1 MKSVNT
7 IKVMNEEQKIK
18 NLMKTDK
25 SYNYQFCKKIYSFV
39 ENYILRKIKGIDIKE
54 VVPKGEKITSSI
66 EKFYY
71 EEMENNAVM
80 LTILLAQVDFEENKS
95 PLLLKDNE
103 VGFLESKDLSIKK
116 DIGNR
121 IFDTIYKKYTFENKV
136 EEYFEKYLIPMLNK
150 LNDNKIITY
159 DVNSE
164 DKEIQLLTNK
174 TTELVKLF
182 INNKIGNCINFSLF
196 KYAFNEEETYR
207 FNFLYNDNENARNDF
222 VEIVKD
228 FLEDN
233 YNKMELKTMSKETME
248 QYIEAVEK

>member
-1 MKSVNT
+1 
-7 IKVMNEEQKIK
+7 
-18 NLMKTDK
+18 
-25 SYNYQFCKKIYSFV
+25 
-39 ENYILRKIKGIDIKE
+39 
-54 VVPKGEKITSSI
+54 
-66 EKFYY
+66 
-71 EEMENNAVM
+71 MESNAVI
-80 LTILLAQVDFEENKS
+80 LTILLAQVDLEENKS

-103 VGFLESKDLSIKK
+103 IGFLDSKDLTITK

-121 IFDTIYKKYTFENKV
+121 RFDIIYKKYTFENKV
-136 EEYFEKYLIPMLNK
+136 EEYFEKYLISMLNK

-164 DKEIQLLTNK
+164 DKEIQLLPNK
-174 TTELVKLF
+174 TTEIVKVL
-182 INNKIGNCINFSLF
+182 INKKIGNCINFSLF
-196 KYAFNEEETYR
+196 KYVFNEEETYR
-207 FNFLYNDNENARNDF
+207 FNFLYNDNKNARNDF

>member
-1 MKSVNT
+1 
-7 IKVMNEEQKIK
+7 MNEKQKIK
-18 NLMKTDK
+18 DLMKTDK
-25 SYNYQFCKKIYSFV
+25 SYNYLFWKKVYSFV
-39 ENYILRKIKGIDIKE
+39 ENYILRKIKAIDIKE
-54 VVPKGEKITSSI
+54 VVSKEEKIKSSV

-71 EEMENNAVM
+71 EEMESNAVI
-80 LTILLAQVDFEENKS
+80 LTILLAQVELEENKS

-103 VGFLESKDLSIKK
+103 IGFLDSKDLTIKK
-116 DIGNR
+116 DIGNSR
-121 IFDTIYKKYTFENKV
+121 FDIIYKKYTFENKV

-159 DVNSE
+159 YVNSE

-174 TTELVKLF
+174 TTEIVKVF
-182 INNKIGNCINFSLF
+182 INKKIDNCINYSLF
-196 KYAFNEEETYR
+196 KYVFNDEETYR

-222 VEIVKD
+222 VEIVKN

-233 YNKMELKTMSKETME
+233 YNKKELKTMSKETME

>member
-1 MKSVNT
+1 
-7 IKVMNEEQKIK
+7 
-18 NLMKTDK
+18 
-25 SYNYQFCKKIYSFV
+25 
-39 ENYILRKIKGIDIKE
+39 
-54 VVPKGEKITSSI
+54 
-66 EKFYY
+66 
-71 EEMENNAVM
+71 MESNAVM
-80 LTILLAQVDFEENKS
+80 LTILLARVDFEENKS

-159 DVNSE
+159 NVNSK

-174 TTELVKLF
+174 TTELIKLF

-207 FNFLYNDNENARNDF
+207 FNFLYNDNENARNNF

-233 YNKMELKTMSKETME
+233 YNKMELKAMSKETME

>member
-1 MKSVNT
+1 
-7 IKVMNEEQKIK
+7 MNEKQKIK
-18 NLMKTDK
+18 DLMKTDK
-25 SYNYQFCKKIYSFV
+25 SYNYLFWKKVYSFV
-39 ENYILRKIKGIDIKE
+39 GNYILRKIKAIDIKE
-54 VVPKGEKITSSI
+54 VVSKEEKIKSSV

-71 EEMENNAVM
+71 EEMESNAVI
-80 LTILLAQVDFEENKS
+80 LTILLAQVDLEENKS

-103 VGFLESKDLSIKK
+103 IGFLDSKDLTIKK

-121 IFDTIYKKYTFENKV
+121 RFDIIYKKYTFENKV
-136 EEYFEKYLIPMLNK
+136 EEYFEKYLISMLNK

-164 DKEIQLLTNK
+164 DKEIQLLPNK
-174 TTELVKLF
+174 TTEIVKVL
-182 INNKIGNCINFSLF
+182 INKKIGNCINFSLF
-196 KYAFNEEETYR
+196 KYVFNEEETW
-207 FNFLYNDNENARNDF
+207 FNFLYNDNENARTDF